1 MRAAADT
8 EVAAPAQAE
17 GRSVVRRVLF
27 WTHLSAGA
35 VAGLVIGLLS
45 LTGAALALERPVLA
59 WLTLRSAEAAAPWL
73 PIDELLSRARA
84 ARPGVAP
91 TAVTL
96 NADAGTAWVALG
108 RSGGVGLDGHT
119 GALQGGS
126 APAVRETFRKIEELH
141 RWLLLSGDARETGE
155 GIVGACTLL
164 FLFLALTGPFLWIPK
179 RWSTVATRRI
189 SWFRSGLRG
198 RARDWNWHHVLGIW
212 CFPVLVVLSA
222 SGVVMSYRW
231 ANDAVFRLAGSPP
244 PPPGR
249 PQGPKMEP
257 PGDGA
262 AALPLQCIADLAME
276 RVPTWRELTVRLDP
290 QAGRKPAPVQL
301 TVRQRDARPRFAA
314 VQLWADPFTGKFLR
328 EERYNDLSPGR
339 KARVWMRFLHTAE
352 AFGGAGQ
359 LVAGLASLGA
369 AVLVWTGL
377 ALAVRR
383 LARSLRARP
392 AIGSEAEPS
401 SP

>member
-1 MRAAADT
+1 MSAAPDA

-45 LTGAALALERPVLA
+45 LTGAALALERPMLA
-59 WLTLRSAEAAAPWL
+59 WLTPRSTDAAAPWL
-73 PIDELLSRARA
+73 PVDELLSRARA

-96 NADAGTAWVALG
+96 NAETGPAWVALG
-108 RSGGVGLDGHT
+108 RSGGLGLDGHT

-126 APAVRETFRKIEELH
+126 APSVREAFRKIEELH
-141 RWLLLSGDARETGE
+141 RWLMLSGDARETGE

-179 RWSTVATRRI
+179 RWSTVAIRRV
-189 SWFRSGLRG
+189 SWFRRGLRG
-198 RARDWNWHHVLGIW
+198 RARDWSWHHVLGIW
-212 CFPVLVVLSA
+212 CFPVLIVLSA

-249 PQGPKMEP
+249 PQGPKVEP

-262 AALPLQCIADLAME
+262 AALPLQRIAGLAME

-290 QAGRKPAPVQL
+290 QDGRKPGPVQL
-301 TVRQRDARPRFAA
+301 TVRERDARPRFAA

-328 EERYNDLSPGR
+328 EERYGHLSPGR
-339 KARVWMRFLHTAE
+339 KARVWMRFLHTGE

-359 LVAGLASLGA
+359 LVAGLSSLGA

-377 ALAVRR
+377 ALALRR

-401 SP
+401 SS